1 MHTRKIA
8 LISALVLGAMTS
20 GLAQARGP
28 DVQWSV
34 NIGLPLP
41 QVVVRLPVLLP
52 PAVVVAS
59 PAPVY
64 REVYRDVYQDVYR
77 QPRRWDVDGDGIP
90 NRYDSRYNPRWDRDG
105 DGIPNRHDRHVD
117 QRGHRDDRCD
127 DRRDYR
133 NHRDHRDHHDYRDDR
148 RSWDGYRR

>member
-1 MHTRKIA
+1 MNTRKIA
-8 LISALVLGAMTS
+8 LVTALLAGALAS

-41 QVVVRLPVLLP
+41 QVVVRLPILLP
-52 PAVVVAS
+52 PGVVVTGPA

-64 REVYRDVYQDVYR
+64 RE
-77 QPRRWDVDGDGIP
+77 PTRWDVYGDGIP
-90 NRYDSRYNPRWDRDG
+90 NRYDHHYNPRCDR
-105 DGIPNRHDRHVD
+105 R
-117 QRGHRDDRCD
+117 D

-133 NHRDHRDHHDYRDDR
+133 DDRRYDRRDYREDRRDDR
-148 RSWDGYRR
+148 RDDRRGWDGYRH

>member
-1 MHTRKIA
+1 MNTRKIA
-8 LISALVLGAMTS
+8 LVTALIAGALAS

-41 QVVVRLPVLLP
+41 QVVVRLPILLP
-52 PAVVVAS
+52 PGVVVTGPA

-64 REVYRDVYQDVYR
+64 RE
-77 QPRRWDVDGDGIP
+77 PTRWDVYGDGIP
-90 NRYDSRYNPRWDRDG
+90 NRYDYRYDHRYNPRWDRDG
-105 DGIPNRHDRHVD
+105 DGIPNRCDR
-117 QRGHRDDRCD
+117 RD

-133 NHRDHRDHHDYRDDR
+133 DDRRYDRRDYREDRRDDR
-148 RSWDGYRR
+148 RDDWRGWDGHRH

>member
-1 MHTRKIA
+1 MNTRKIA
-8 LISALVLGAMTS
+8 LVTALIAGALAS

-41 QVVVRLPVLLP
+41 QVVVRLPILLP
-52 PAVVVAS
+52 PGVVVTGPA

-64 REVYRDVYQDVYR
+64 RE
-77 QPRRWDVDGDGIP
+77 PTRWDVDGDGIP
-90 NRYDSRYNPRWDRDG
+90 NRYDHRYNPRWDRDG
-105 DGIPNRHDRHVD
+105 DGIPNRCDR
-117 QRGHRDDRCD
+117 RD

-133 NHRDHRDHHDYRDDR
+133 DDRRYDRRDYREDRRDDR
-148 RSWDGYRR
+148 RDDWRGWDGHRH

>member
-1 MHTRKIA
+1 MNTRKIA
-8 LISALVLGAMTS
+8 LVTALIAGALAS

-41 QVVVRLPVLLP
+41 QVVVRLPILLP
-52 PAVVVAS
+52 PGVVVTGPA

-64 REVYRDVYQDVYR
+64 RE
-77 QPRRWDVDGDGIP
+77 PTRWDVDGDGIP
-90 NRYDSRYNPRWDRDG
+90 NRYDHRYDRHYDHRYNPRWDRDG
-105 DGIPNRHDRHVD
+105 DGIPNRCDR
-117 QRGHRDDRCD
+117 RD

-133 NHRDHRDHHDYRDDR
+133 DDRRYDRRDYREDRRDDR
-148 RSWDGYRR
+148 RDDWRGWDGHRH